1 MADERKS
8 GYCRSCKTRS
18 VVFRPGTSHLLHLL
32 LSIITAGIWLIVWLL
47 AAIKIGGWRCS
58 TCGSRDVTKVR

>member
-8 GYCRSCKTRS
+8 GYCRSCKKRN
-18 VVFRPGTSHLLHLL
+18 VVFRPGTSHLLHLF

-47 AAIKIGGWRCS
+47 STIKVGGWRCS
-58 TCGSRDVTKVR
+58 ACGSRDVIKVR